1 MISKI
6 ILAITLAVLM
16 VGVVAAQEVSLR
28 SDHPDRYVVVKGD
41 TLWGISGRFLDKP
54 WQWPAIWQANPQ
66 IENPHLI
73 YPGDVVS
80 LVYVDGVPQLR
91 LSRGGADDDQDQGR
105 ASAPGTVRLS
115 PQVRVVGAGDPIN
128 AIPLEAIEPFLR
140 DVRLLSPAEFAGLPY
155 IVANEEEHISGTV
168 TDTTYARGLN
178 AEVGTEWAVVRLHSI
193 YDRVKEDGP
202 IRRVLP
208 KENWKQVPN
217 IQNENVTLW
226 NETLPGD
233 RRPKHPVSY
242 EMVEVCRVR
251 VTQSGEISVLT
262 VIEDRTSVR
271 VGDFILPVDTMGYDA
286 TFFPHA
292 MSNMPSNL
300 EILATKDSLYGVAE
314 NQIVSLNGGSAQ
326 GLEPGQVF
334 SVYRPGPEVKD
345 RTGYRYGS
353 FAKAS
358 KVELPADYHALVMV
372 FRTFENISYAMVMSG
387 AKAVRPFDQL
397 RPPSERM

>member
-6 ILAITLAVLM
+6 ILSITLAVLM

-28 SDHPDRYVVVKGD
+28 SDHPDEYVVVKGD
-41 TLWGISGRFLDKP
+41 TLWGISGKFLDKP

-91 LSRGGADDDQDQGR
+91 LSRGGDDPGR
-105 ASAPGTVRLS
+105 ANAPGTVRLS
-115 PQVRVVGAGDPIN
+115 PKVRVVGSDDPIN
-128 AIPLEAIEPFLR
+128 AIPLEAIQPFLR
-140 DVRLLSPAEFAGLPY
+140 DVRILSPAEFAGLPY
-155 IVANEEEHISGTV
+155 ILANEDQHISATV
-168 TDTTYARGLN
+168 TDISYARGLN
-178 AEVGTEWAVVRLHSI
+178 AEVGTEWAVVRLLSI
-193 YDRVKEDGP
+193 YDRLEEDGP

-208 KENWKQVPN
+208 QQNWKVVPDVDN
-217 IQNENVTLW
+217 PNLSIW
-226 NETLPGD
+226 GETLPGD

-242 EMVEVCRVR
+242 EMVEVSRVR
-251 VTQSGEISVLT
+251 VTQTGEISVLK
-262 VIEDRTSVR
+262 ILEDRTSVR
-271 VGDFILPVDTMGYDA
+271 AGDFILPIDTMGYQA

-300 EILATKDSLYGVAE
+300 EILATKDSLYGVGQ
-314 NQIVSLNGGSAQ
+314 NQIVSLSGGTAQ

-334 SVYRPGPEVKD
+334 SVYRPGPDVKD

-353 FAKAS
+353 FAKAAT
-358 KVELPADYHALVMV
+358 VELPAEFHALVMV

-387 AKAVRPFDQL
+387 DDAVRPFDQL

>member
-6 ILAITLAVLM
+6 IQFIALALLM

-28 SDHPDRYVVVKGD
+28 SDHPDEYVVVKGD

-91 LSRGGADDDQDQGR
+91 LSRGGDPADR
-105 ASAPGTVRLS
+105 AGIPGTVRLS
-115 PQVRVVGAGDPIN
+115 PKARVVDKDDPIN
-128 AIPLEAIEPFLR
+128 AIPLEAIKPFIR
-140 DVRLLSPAEFAGLPY
+140 DVRILSPAEFAGLPY
-155 IVANEEEHISGTV
+155 ILANEDEHISSTV
-168 TDTTYARGLN
+168 TDTTFARGLN
-178 AEVGTEWAVVRLHSI
+178 AQVGTEWAVVRLSSI
-193 YDRVKEDGP
+193 YDRLKEDGP

-208 KENWKQVPN
+208 QQHWKKVQNVE
-217 IQNENVTLW
+217 NENLGLW
-226 NETLPGD
+226 GETLPGD
-233 RRPKHPVSY
+233 HSAKNPVAY
-242 EMVEVCRVR
+242 ELVEVSRVR
-251 VTQSGEISVLT
+251 VIQSGEISSLQ
-262 VIEDRTSVR
+262 VIEDLTEVR
-271 VGDFILPVDTMGYDA
+271 AGDYILPIDTMGYDA

-300 EILATKDSLYGVAE
+300 EILATKDSLYGVGH
-314 NQIVSLNGGSAQ
+314 NQIVSLNGGTAQ

-334 SVYRPGPEVKD
+334 SVYRPGTEVND

-358 KVELPADYHALVMV
+358 KPELPAQFHALVMV

-387 AKAVRPFDQL
+387 DNVVRAFDQL